1 MALTTVHLMRHGEV
15 DNPEGV
21 LYERLDGFG
30 LTERGREMT
39 ALTARWLATEN
50 RDIAMIMSSPLQR
63 AQESAAP
70 AAEIFQLPIFTDS
83 RLTEAGNKLRGQKI
97 HRSPLTLAS
106 PRYWPLYGAPW
117 LPSWGEHYRDIAQRM
132 FRAVAHARALT
143 PPGRESLVVSHQL
156 PIWTLRRFVEGKSL
170 VHDPRKREC
179 ALASVTSFYFDNATL
194 IGLDYASPAESLVAQ
209 SQDVTPGSSSAAV
222 NTGR

>member
-83 RLTEAGNKLRGQKI
+83 RLTEAGNKLRVLSAKV
-97 HRSPLTLAS
+97 HNED
-106 PRYWPLYGAPW
+106 GARGSIW
-117 LPSWGEHYRDIAQRM
+117 LS
-132 FRAVAHARALT
+132 HA
-143 PPGRESLVVSHQL
+143 P
-156 PIWTLRRFVEGKSL
+156 
-170 VHDPRKREC
+170 
-179 ALASVTSFYFDNATL
+179 
-194 IGLDYASPAESLVAQ
+194 
-209 SQDVTPGSSSAAV
+209 
-222 NTGR
+222 